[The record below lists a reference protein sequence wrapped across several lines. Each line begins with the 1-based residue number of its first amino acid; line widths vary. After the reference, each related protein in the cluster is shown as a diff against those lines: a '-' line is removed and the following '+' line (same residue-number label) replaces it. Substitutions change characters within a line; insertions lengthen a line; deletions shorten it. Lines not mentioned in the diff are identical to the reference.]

1 MNNRSNAGG
10 NNFSNRSYNN
20 NRILNNNMRSSN
32 NNMRSSNN
40 NMRSSN
46 NNMRSSNNNMR
57 SSNNKSSNNTVKKKG
72 VSKPSSSTVFIIIA
86 VILLV
91 IILAVG
97 GYFLYKHLNEKKI
110 GAPTTKQFI
119 SYIHDASIE
128 KTISN
133 GSIPQSANGNE
144 YNINFWIY
152 VNDYSHRKDEDKCI
166 LFKGG
171 PSSTAISDSKSKD
184 VTNSNPSVWL
194 LSGVNTLRVVVGI
207 ETNYKS
213 AGCSTAGASKPA
225 LHAHDHSHDKPHEH
239 NAGSSPTEDC
249 TQPVKNKDVCDIEHF
264 PLQRWVNVNITLH
277 DNVIDVF
284 FDGKLKKSTIL
295 KGFPITTTG
304 SMFIC
309 PNNGFNGYIS
319 NLKYSNSAVNVSTI
333 VKMYKNGPTL

>member
-1 MNNRSNAGG
+1 
-10 NNFSNRSYNN
+10 
-20 NRILNNNMRSSN
+20 
-32 NNMRSSNN
+32 
-40 NMRSSN
+40 
-46 NNMRSSNNNMR
+46 MR

-152 VNDYSHRKDEDKCI
+152 VNDYNVGKDKDKCI
-166 LFKGG
+166 LFKGATR
-171 PSSTAISDSKSKD
+171 SDAISDSKSDD
-184 VTNSNPSVWL
+184 VTYSNPSVWL

-213 AGCSTAGASKPA
+213 AGCPTAGAVA
-225 LHAHDHSHDKPHEH
+225 V
-239 NAGSSPTEDC
+239 TEEEC

-319 NLKYSNSAVNVSTI
+319 NLKYSNSAVNVSNI